1 VPEPKRYRVEFLVG
15 TKIETLGYLADGYAH
30 HTALDPF
37 VSSLVREGR
46 AGVVC
51 LIDDSTGFPVA
62 RRRVA
67 ALGPSARQRPRQ
79 RGVSPLLS
87 AIPAKQGE
95 GDPSSPT

>member
-1 VPEPKRYRVEFLVG
+1 LSAPSRYRVDFLVG
-15 TKIETLGYLADGYAH
+15 TTIETLGYLADGYAH
-30 HTALDPF
+30 HSALDPF
-37 VSSLVREGR
+37 VSALVREGR
-46 AGVVC
+46 AGVVY

-87 AIPAKQGE
+87 AIPTRQGE
-95 GDPSSPT
+95 EDPSSPS